1 MDVSAGVAVTD
12 AVTDTAAG
20 GRADELAGL
29 RRRMAAMSG
38 RPDQRVV
45 EVRDRS
51 VGVLPVP
58 ESLSDILPHNGIP
71 RGSVARLDG
80 ARSVLIAMIASVTRA
95 GGQVGIVGL
104 PRLSLLPAAEMGA
117 DLSRIATIPD
127 PGPDPVEVAAVL
139 LDGMDLVILDLGSGG
154 QGDAP
159 GAVFQLPVE
168 QRRAHGG
175 LAMGRQLHA
184 IGLDEPAHPGQVVF
198 DAALAQHGDRQADVV
213 GEDVPA
219 VCLHVLHQ
227 GSVRGVAEAL
237 AVGVEQSSL
246 KFVFSHQ
253 VFLPGPLKTS
263 ITPFAVLAMGPRA
276 CVHCASIGP

>member
-154 QGDAP
+154 EGARPRNEMVAPSRARVVMGRVRKQSSVLLVTGGAWP
-159 GAVFQLPVE
+159 GAQLAIEARVLTYQHSPVLPG
-168 QRRAHGG
+168 RSAPASRAAGLDSARSGYGRIGG
-175 LAMGRQLHA
+175 MRLQVTVSGRGRQSESTEVELRATGHGA
-184 IGLDEPAHPGQVVF
+184 DRTVEMV
-198 DAALAQHGDRQADVV
+198 AAATVSPV
-213 GEDVPA
+213 
-219 VCLHVLHQ
+219 
-227 GSVRGVAEAL
+227 L
-237 AVGVEQSSL
+237 AV
-246 KFVFSHQ
+246 
-253 VFLPGPLKTS
+253 
-263 ITPFAVLAMGPRA
+263 AN
-276 CVHCASIGP
+276 